1 MNSLLRHLGTAGLLA
16 ALALGALMLL
26 PPLAGYQRYVI
37 TGGSMGD
44 TIPKGS
50 IVYDKPVP
58 VAFLRVGDVITY
70 TPPAGSGPGGRV
82 THRIVWIGRGSDG
95 APAFRTKG
103 DANRSAD
110 PWKFELHGERQARV
124 AGHVPFAGWTL
135 AALAIRWVRMLVIGL
150 PAALIAVGVLV
161 GAFRE
166 PSVAT

>member
-50 IVYDKPVP
+50 IVYDRAVP
-58 VAFLRVGDVITY
+58 VSSLRVGDVITY

-82 THRIVWIGRGSDG
+82 THRIFWIGRGADG
-95 APAFRTKG
+95 APRLPHQGRREPARPTRG
-103 DANRSAD
+103 SSSSTVRARRGSPGTCRSPATRSRLWRSA
-110 PWKFELHGERQARV
+110 GCAC
-124 AGHVPFAGWTL
+124 
-135 AALAIRWVRMLVIGL
+135 
-150 PAALIAVGVLV
+150 
-161 GAFRE
+161 
-166 PSVAT
+166 S